1 MKLSTR
7 VFFLL
12 VLALSL
18 ILAACTASPVVKT
31 LPEDASLFP
40 VTETIEPTESSNLPT
55 EPATQPPVDP
65 PTKANQ
71 EPTDTTPLKSELNS
85 DIETENWTREDA
97 QGQVSVVVSPLN
109 LGQQTKTLDF
119 EIAMDTHSVDLSMD
133 LVTLSTLTTDTGK
146 AIPPNQWDGA
156 SGGHHVA
163 GILSFPIN
171 ADGVSLLDGAKTLT
185 LTIKGVD
192 VPERVFTWQLTS
204 P

>member
-7 VFFLL
+7 VFVLL

-18 ILAACTASPVVKT
+18 ILAACTASPEVKT

-40 VTETIEPTESSNLPT
+40 VTETIEPTESRNLPT
-55 EPATQPPVDP
+55 EPASQPAINLPTETNRES
-65 PTKANQ
+65 TKAAPPEPQ
-71 EPTDTTPLKSELNS
+71 EKSGFER
-85 DIETENWTREDA
+85 ENWTREDA
-97 QGQVSVVVSPLN
+97 QGQVSVMVTPLN
-109 LGQQTKTLDF
+109 LDQQAETLEF

-146 AIPPNQWDGA
+146 AIQPSQWDGA

-163 GILSFPIN
+163 GMLSFPIN